1 MAPSVPRE
9 RLAAFYFGTGLM
21 GLGLLIFLSSL
32 LAFGQGSALTSGSF
46 SSRALGGVV
55 LIAAGRLIRM
65 LGQRGAAGSG
75 LILDPEQARRDLEP
89 FSRQGGGMLR
99 DALDEAEID
108 LGRAIG
114 GSEPQVMVRCLGCQT
129 LNEDASKF
137 CRECGAPI

>member
-9 RLAAFYFGTGLM
+9 RLAAVYFGTGLM

-32 LAFGQGSALTSGSF
+32 LAFGQGSALTTGSF

-108 LGRAIG
+108 LGRASG
-114 GSEPQVMVRCLGCQT
+114 GSESQIMVRCLACQT
-129 LNEDASKF
+129 LNEEDSKF